1 MFHLQCGLAIVAG
14 GLRPSNEQHKDI
26 SVIMRITR
34 VPNSTAIG
42 RGDIIEMSAS
52 PWGPHHRYNFVGD
65 SLSTIIGAYFIGQ
78 LELVV
83 LVLHD
88 DISTVVQ
95 KRS

>member
-1 MFHLQCGLAIVAG
+1 MAG

-34 VPNSTAIG
+34 VPNSAAIS
-42 RGDIIEMSAS
+42 RADIIVMSAS
-52 PWGPHHRYNFVGD
+52 PWGPHHRYNFLGD
-65 SLSTIIGAYFIGQ
+65 SFSKVIGAWYIGQ

-88 DISTVVQ
+88 AISTVVLETA
-95 KRS
+95 